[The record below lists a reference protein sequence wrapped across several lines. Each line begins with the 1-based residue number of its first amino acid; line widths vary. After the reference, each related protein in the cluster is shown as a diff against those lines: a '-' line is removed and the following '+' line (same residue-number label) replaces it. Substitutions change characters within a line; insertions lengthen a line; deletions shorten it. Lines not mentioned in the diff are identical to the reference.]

1 MNAEDGV
8 VAAGWVDV
16 ESFTRLVI
24 YLAISSNTRL
34 AEPPMSGLSQLPA
47 LLLQRRRAWLVA
59 LLFVL
64 LAGGVIGGV
73 KEATKPTSATGSLPR
88 GADSTRVVE
97 LLETF
102 PQQEG
107 SSAVVLFTADAG
119 TLAPDALTQLRAVP
133 ALAKGAPLTVSQD
146 GTAALAVVAIPATG
160 NAQISAAVKDLRAQV
175 RAAAPAGVTAQ
186 VTGPAAVQA
195 DLGAVF
201 EGADTRLLLATA
213 SVVALLLLVTYRSP
227 LLWLVPLLV
236 VGIADRLAAVLATQ
250 VLKATGQ
257 IWDESTV
264 GILSVLV
271 FGAGTDYALLLISRY
286 RDELRREPDRY
297 AAMRA
302 ALRHTGEAVLLSA
315 TTVVLGVLTLLL
327 SLLPGTRALGL
338 ASAVGI
344 VVAAGYALLVL
355 PAVLVLFGRWIF
367 WPIVPRVGQ
376 VASADS
382 RSFWRRVGD
391 LVAARP
397 TAFVAGTLV
406 LLAVLASG
414 LTQVRTGL
422 GPTDQFLQKPE
433 AIAASERLARS
444 FPAGSSDPLVVL
456 TPGDPAAVVSAVTA
470 LPAVSGA
477 RPGASS
483 GGLTQVS
490 VVLRPEP
497 GSDAARQAVR
507 DVRAALGG
515 IPGAL
520 VGGTEAKG
528 VDAADA
534 AGRDRA
540 VIFPLILGLVLLSLL
555 VLLRSVVAP
564 VILVLTVVATYLA
577 ALGASW
583 WIFTKVFGFAA
594 LDVSAPLYTF
604 LFLVALGVDYN
615 IFLVTR
621 AREEA
626 AEHGARAGML
636 RALAATGGVITSAGI
651 LLAAVFAVL
660 GVLPLV
666 VLAQIGV
673 IICLGVLLD
682 TLVVRTVLVP
692 AIAILLGD
700 RFWWPRRVAASAGP
714 EA

>member
-1 MNAEDGV
+1 M
-8 VAAGWVDV
+8 AAGWVDV

-422 GPTDQFLQKPE
+422 GPTDQSSRSPRPSRPPNGSPGPSRPAAPTRSSCSRPATLRPWCPRSPRFRRSPE
-433 AIAASERLARS
+433 
-444 FPAGSSDPLVVL
+444 PAPGPR
-456 TPGDPAAVVSAVTA
+456 PGDSPRCPSCCGPSREAMPPARRCATCV
-470 LPAVSGA
+470 
-477 RPGASS
+477 RHW
-483 GGLTQVS
+483 
-490 VVLRPEP
+490 
-497 GSDAARQAVR
+497 AAYR
-507 DVRAALGG
+507 
-515 IPGAL
+515 
-520 VGGTEAKG
+520 
-528 VDAADA
+528 
-534 AGRDRA
+534 
-540 VIFPLILGLVLLSLL
+540 
-555 VLLRSVVAP
+555 
-564 VILVLTVVATYLA
+564 
-577 ALGASW
+577 
-583 WIFTKVFGFAA
+583 
-594 LDVSAPLYTF
+594 
-604 LFLVALGVDYN
+604 
-615 IFLVTR
+615 
-621 AREEA
+621 
-626 AEHGARAGML
+626 
-636 RALAATGGVITSAGI
+636 
-651 LLAAVFAVL
+651 
-660 GVLPLV
+660 
-666 VLAQIGV
+666 
-673 IICLGVLLD
+673 
-682 TLVVRTVLVP
+682 VP
-692 AIAILLGD
+692 S
-700 RFWWPRRVAASAGP
+700 SAGP
-714 EA
+714 RPRGSMPPTRPDATAR